1 MRTPE
6 ITLDALQR
14 EMERAM
20 RTPDRK
26 SGASYVHLDTRV
38 LQWMLDDLRALKL
51 QELEAEAHKT
61 GVF

>member
-26 SGASYVHLDTRV
+26 SGASFVQLDTRV
-38 LQWMLDDLRALKL
+38 LQWILDDLRALRL